1 MSTIVLDERLS
12 RALTAFLRQEV
23 QAPATAITDFLDII
37 IEDARGS
44 QPESMLADLNRMRS
58 ASVQL
63 NAFVKSLIQDSLT
76 DRQKDE
82 TLEAFH
88 RRLRHDL
95 RTPLNA
101 IKGYSE
107 LLIEDMDA
115 DGAHPLR
122 GDLTKLKESADH
134 LLGQI
139 DAMAALAR
147 RGDAETTDS
156 GSQALKLDL
165 VADVLRTVQP
175 LPADGVR
182 AAAYSSRIL
191 VVDDNASNRDV
202 LERRLVREGHRVLCA
217 ANGAS
222 ALELIVRQEFDLIL
236 LDLIMP
242 EMSGFEVLRRLK
254 AAEHTRHIPV
264 IVISA
269 LDELDSVVRCI
280 EAGAEDYLTKPFNP
294 ILLSAR
300 IGASLEKKWLRDREK
315 KFVADLEQEKA
326 RSETL
331 LLNILP
337 QSIVNRM
344 RNGEMVIADRVAEAT
359 ILFCDLVGFTALSQ
373 ELAADRIIDFLSKIF
388 SAFDQLAAEFGVEKI
403 KTIGDA
409 YKMCIRDRLEEVRTL
424 IAPLAEKNGNML
436 ELQPAENLGSMRTDR
451 TKLKQSLLNI
461 LSNASKFTENGRL
474 TLVAERFETDRPMVR
489 FAITDTGIGMTEEQL
504 GRLFQAFSQADAST
518 TKKYGGTG
526 LGLAIS
532 RQFCQLL
539 GGDIT
544 VASRPGEGST
554 FTITLPARSDAPAQ
568 IKRADAPRIAA
579 EVNNT
584 PTVLIVDDDAA
595 ARDLLT
601 ASLKDAGYR
610 LVHAASGA
618 EALDLARTIRPDA
631 ITLDVMMPKPDGWDV
646 LTALKADVYKRQ
658 GAGRPARLVRLC

>member
-122 GDLTKLKESADH
+122 GDLTKLKESADQ

-175 LPADGVR
+175 LPTDGVR

-202 LERRLVREGHRVLCA
+202 LERRLVREGHRVVCA
-217 ANGAS
+217 ANGTS

-337 QSIVNRM
+337 QSIINRM

-409 YKMCIRDRLEEVRTL
+409 YMVAAGIPEAQPDHAERIAAVAPRMLDAVAAIAEATHLTL
-424 IAPLAEKNGNML
+424 AARIGIHTGPITAGVIGTHKFVYDVWGDTVNTASRME
-436 ELQPAENLGSMRTDR
+436 S
-451 TKLKQSLLNI
+451 QSLPGRIQVSAATRAALGDRFKLERRGI
-461 LSNASKFTENGRL
+461 IEVKGKGMMETYFLSSRL
-474 TLVAERFETDRPMVR
+474 TLALAAPSRDTVKNVR
-489 FAITDTGIGMTEEQL
+489 
-504 GRLFQAFSQADAST
+504 
-518 TKKYGGTG
+518 
-526 LGLAIS
+526 
-532 RQFCQLL
+532 
-539 GGDIT
+539 
-544 VASRPGEGST
+544 
-554 FTITLPARSDAPAQ
+554 
-568 IKRADAPRIAA
+568 
-579 EVNNT
+579 
-584 PTVLIVDDDAA
+584 
-595 ARDLLT
+595 
-601 ASLKDAGYR
+601 
-610 LVHAASGA
+610 
-618 EALDLARTIRPDA
+618 
-631 ITLDVMMPKPDGWDV
+631 
-646 LTALKADVYKRQ
+646 
-658 GAGRPARLVRLC
+658 